1 MTDYSGLLWLWVLL
15 AANAFF
21 VAAEF
26 AVVAARR
33 SQIEPLADKGR
44 RSAKTALW
52 AMEHVSLILATCQL
66 GITVCSLLILN
77 VSEPAIHY
85 LLEDWLQG
93 VALSEEAIS
102 AISFGVALVI
112 VTFLHVVLGEMVP
125 KNASFSVPDRA
136 VLLLAGPIVFVA
148 RICRPIIFVLNEIAN
163 AVLRLFRVQP
173 RDEAAS
179 AFTLQEVATI
189 VEQSTAEGTLEDSS
203 GALNAAFEFTTK
215 KAHDVAISLDKL
227 VTLTIDSTVAEL
239 EQVVAKHGFSRYV
252 VLDEAGD
259 IDGYVHLKDILSSDD
274 ESGSMPA
281 DARIPAK
288 RIRQLPAMPEE
299 LDLEDALAELQR
311 LGLHLAQVTNGN
323 GVTIG
328 VLFLEDIIEELVGT
342 VDDATRRRL

>member
-52 AMEHVSLILATCQL
+52 AMENVSLILATCQL

-93 VALSEEAIS
+93 VALSKEAIS

-136 VLLLAGPIVFVA
+136 VLLLAGP
-148 RICRPIIFVLNEIAN
+148 IAN

-215 KAHDVAISLDKL
+215 KARDVAISLDKL

-252 VLDEAGD
+252 VLDEAGE
-259 IDGYVHLKDILSSDD
+259 IDGYVHLKDILSSED

-323 GVTIG
+323 GVTTG

>member
-1 MTDYSGLLWLWVLL
+1 M
-15 AANAFF
+15 
-21 VAAEF
+21 
-26 AVVAARR
+26 
-33 SQIEPLADKGR
+33 
-44 RSAKTALW
+44 
-52 AMEHVSLILATCQL
+52 
-66 GITVCSLLILN
+66 
-77 VSEPAIHY
+77 
-85 LLEDWLQG
+85 
-93 VALSEEAIS
+93 
-102 AISFGVALVI
+102 
-112 VTFLHVVLGEMVP
+112 
-125 KNASFSVPDRA
+125 
-136 VLLLAGPIVFVA
+136 
-148 RICRPIIFVLNEIAN
+148 
-163 AVLRLFRVQP
+163 QP

-179 AFTLQEVATI
+179 AFTLEEVATI

-215 KAHDVAISLDKL
+215 KARDVAISLDKL

-259 IDGYVHLKDILSSDD
+259 IDGYVHLKDILSSED

-323 GVTIG
+323 GVTTG